1 MSRIK
6 QLAGQTIIYGG
17 GHILSKVVY
26 YLLVVVLLTHLLNDE
41 NLEFGTFS
49 SFYAYSAVLIILFS
63 FRLDTALFRFG
74 TNSEDRQSA
83 YNTSFTTVILLSV
96 ILISIGLFAYEY
108 IAPWTVAPD
117 RPIYVRWFAFILA
130 FDIISLIPYAKLR
143 LDNEARKFAL
153 FKILNVLISSILI
166 LFFLI
171 ILPRLPQGL
180 KNWFPSYEHIIDY
193 VFIANLIASFS
204 ILVLLFLKV
213 GSVSFKI
220 NISLLKK
227 MFFYISPLVIV
238 GVANSFIQFYAVP
251 LQEEFLGNSDD
262 KNLFDAGTYE
272 ASRRIAGLFA
282 MFITAFNF
290 AAEPFFFKNAS
301 ESDRHLYYGKICHF
315 FSLVGGLVIITM
327 VFSLDIIQ
335 YIIGK
340 SFRESIFVIPILLLG
355 YLFLGLYYNVSIWYK
370 LSDNTKYG
378 AMVSICGLIIF
389 FFINIVFLKQ
399 FGYVVTAWATVATYG
414 SMVIIA
420 YVLGQKIY
428 PIPYP
433 IKKILANIIII
444 VAIVTAS
451 NYVKQLCPMFIYY
464 TVGVVTLCLYML
476 YAYKVE
482 EGEWNTMLNIKKT

>member
-26 YLLVVVLLTHLLNDE
+26 YLLVTVLLTKLLDGE

-49 SFYAYSAVLIILFS
+49 SFYAYSAVLVILFS
-63 FRLDTALFRFG
+63 YRLDTALFRFG
-74 TNSEDRQSA
+74 TDSEDRQSA
-83 YNTSFTTVILLSV
+83 YNTSFTAVILSSL
-96 ILISIGLFAYEY
+96 ILVCIGIFGYEY
-108 IAPWTVAPD
+108 ISVWTVAPD

-143 LDNEARKFAL
+143 LDNEARKFAI
-153 FKILNVLISSILI
+153 FKILNVLISSLLI
-166 LFFLI
+166 LFFLFV
-171 ILPRLPQGL
+171 LRHLPQGL
-180 KNWFPSYEHIIDY
+180 RNWFPSYEHIIDY
-193 VFIANLIASFS
+193 VFISNLIASFS
-204 ILVLLFLKV
+204 ILLLLFVKV

-238 GVANSFIQFYAVP
+238 GIANSFIQYFAVP
-251 LQEEFLGNSDD
+251 LQEEFLGNSSD
-262 KNLFDAGTYE
+262 KNLYDAGTYD

-290 AAEPFFFKNAS
+290 AAEPFFFRNAS

-315 FSLVGGLVIITM
+315 FSLVGGFVIIAM
-327 VFSLDIIQ
+327 VFSLDLIQ

-340 SFRESIFVIPILLLG
+340 SFRESIFIIPILLLG

-378 AMVSICGLIIF
+378 AVISILGMIIF
-389 FFINIVFLKQ
+389 LLINIVFLRQ
-399 FGYVVTAWATVATYG
+399 FGYVITAWATLVTYS

-420 YVLGQKIY
+420 YFLGQKIY

-433 IKKILANIIII
+433 IKKILINIIII
-444 VAIVTAS
+444 AAIVAAS
-451 NYVKQLCPMFIYY
+451 IFIKQLCPNVIYY
-464 TVGVVTLCLYML
+464 VIGAITLCLYML

-482 EGEWNTMLNIKKT
+482 EKEWNGMLNIRKT